1 MLKLL
6 LAFGAGWYF
15 GRNPGAG
22 QQVVA
27 AGRQLLDA
35 QTGEPVATNV
45 LPDTRVVGPQ
55 CPAGFLYYSGGI
67 QQAGCVDRATYAML
81 MSGQLVQA
89 ARGQ

>member
-45 LPDTRVVGPQ
+45 LPDTRVVGAQ
-55 CPAGFLYYSGGI
+55 CPPGFYYYSGGL
-67 QQAGCVDRATYAML
+67 QPAGCVDRGTYAQL
-81 MSGQLVQA
+81 MAGQL
-89 ARGQ
+89 ARSLNQ